1 MTLPLPWKMW
11 FWSIKISPFLAPYW
25 IITLL
30 SSVNSDFSSK
40 FRIELW
46 DSFNS
51 FQIFSSKHVVW
62 NTTFTYK
69 EAKVYEAICHLISLN
84 DFHTPLTSNHE
95 LHLEFAFEYH
105 SLWFAECIAR
115 WSRQCKWDP
124 LCKIYSWVIPILS
137 AYPSSQQ
144 CWVCIM
150 GIWQKLL
157 ACKFGTHTHYSRFN

>member
-11 FWSIKISPFLAPYW
+11 CWGIKISPFLAPYL

-30 SSVNSDFSSK
+30 SSAHSDFSSK

-51 FQIFSSKHVVW
+51 FHIFSSKHVMW
-62 NTTFTYK
+62 NNTFTYK
-69 EAKVYEAICHLISLN
+69 EAKVYEVICHLISLN

-124 LCKIYSWVIPILS
+124 LCKIYWVIPFLQPTLP
-137 AYPSSQQ
+137 PSSVEFVS
-144 CWVCIM
+144 WGYGKNFWLVN
-150 GIWQKLL
+150 L
-157 ACKFGTHTHYSRFN
+157 AHIHTT